1 MKLGAVKQEQG
12 LMHHHIWIGL
22 CGILL
27 VVAAPIS
34 AAEPEQSNPT
44 HPKSTSIYRER
55 IKPLLRARC
64 FACHGA
70 LKQEAGLRLD
80 SGQSILDGSENGP
93 VLSPGTVGG
102 LLIDRV
108 SSTDPTRRMPPEGEL
123 VTAEEISQINRW
135 IEDGA
140 LFPDDDKSQD
150 DPKRHWSFQL
160 PVRSA
165 IPHLATTELATNPI
179 DAFVI
184 HQHQQRQLT
193 SAPAATKQ
201 ILLRRVYLDLI
212 GLPPSRQDLHEF
224 IADESPDALEKVVDR
239 LLASPLY
246 GERWGRHWMDV
257 WRYADWYGRR
267 YVPDVWNSAPQIWR
281 WRDWIV
287 KSLNT
292 DKGYGRMVA
301 EMLAGDEIAPE
312 EEDAGYATGYLIRNW
327 YALNPND
334 WMRSNVEHTGK
345 AFLGLTF
352 NCAHCHDHK
361 YDPITQ
367 IDYFRLRAFF
377 EPISIRQD
385 RVPGEADPGPFQEY
399 DYSVLRKVNRLGG
412 VRIFDKTPEATTWF
426 YTGGDERNRVT
437 ERGTILPGLPDF
449 LSNDLFKISSVTL
462 PPQAWYPGLRPAIQ
476 QTVLAEQRSA
486 LSTAESQLPEA
497 SRTVEAALPALKQ
510 QLAQV
515 EQEFVAAR
523 KALGAAGTSAALT
536 GEQSLLMDAS
546 TGRRVVQHRLPQLK
560 SLGDSTTIRF
570 QMQILKDAHVN
581 FQLAKDF
588 AKGLT
593 AAYIGFDQGR
603 IMSYQPI
610 SFTEFEVG
618 RYNIAGGQNRF
629 EVTLDLRSTDD
640 VGLLSV
646 RSTTDNQL
654 LVDHA
659 SVARNGWNPTTNADQ
674 GITLD
679 VRTGAIAAFDQWQLI
694 ASGKTTAGGTAD
706 AVESSNPCVS
716 FDFEPPL
723 YNESR
728 DVIGIDGWF
737 GSQFSA
743 VGAKSFVT
751 AIPGQDSL
759 HALASKLNQARRAV
773 DAQQLKQKSLEA
785 RISALN
791 SSLRSTQARID
802 ADRVRYGAVPGTDA
816 DELVRTASRLHHE
829 ANRLTA
835 YADLLTKDQL
845 FATAEAKSLD
855 DANRAKE
862 VDTAEKQWQAA
873 VDAYHRAEMP
883 HLETIQDYP
892 GFSPTYPKTSTGRRR
907 ALAEWITG
915 RNNPLTARVAVNHVW
930 LRHFQSPLV
939 ATVADFGV
947 NGSPPTHP
955 ELLDWLAVEFMESDW
970 SMKRLHRAIVTS
982 RTFSMSSGTT
992 AGNEHEKETDP
1003 ENQSLWR
1010 ANRGRMEA
1018 EVVRDSLMHTAG
1030 LLDLK
1035 LGGQELENSQALTT
1049 WRRTLYYSCQPEI
1062 DGKSTF
1068 GALFDAP
1075 EPADCYRRT
1084 RSIIPQ
1090 QALALTNS
1098 DLVHQISTQLA
1109 AQLWDQL
1116 NAQQQVT
1123 AADFVIAA
1131 YEHILTRHPT
1141 EQERLACLQF
1151 LLPTDDAQSDPVRLR
1166 ENLVRVLL
1174 NHNDFVAIR

>member
-1 MKLGAVKQEQG
+1 MQRQIRIGVCVFLAV
-12 LMHHHIWIGL
+12 MAMP
-22 CGILL
+22 LL
-27 VVAAPIS
+27 
-34 AAEPEQSNPT
+34 AAEPQRPQPDATNTQSTYN
-44 HPKSTSIYRER
+44 KR
-55 IKPLLRARC
+55 IKPLLTARC
-64 FACHGA
+64 YACHGA

-93 VLSPGTVGG
+93 VLSPGTAGG

-108 SSTDPTRRMPPEGEL
+108 SSADPTRRMPPEGEL
-123 VTAEEISQINRW
+123 LTAEEIALINRW

-140 LFPDDDKSQD
+140 SFPDDDQPQA
-150 DPKRHWSFQL
+150 DPKRHWSFQT
-160 PVRSA
+160 PKRPA
-165 IPHLATTELATNPI
+165 IPNLTGTELAKHPI

-184 HQHQQRQLT
+184 EQHQQRLLA
-193 SAPAATKQ
+193 SAPPAPKAV
-201 ILLRRVYLDLI
+201 LLRRVYLDLI
-212 GLPPSRQDLHEF
+212 GLPPSRLDLHEF
-224 IADESPDALEKVVDR
+224 STDESPDALEKVVDR
-239 LLASPLY
+239 LLASPPY

-287 KSLNT
+287 KSLNA
-292 DKGYGRMVA
+292 DKSYARMVA

-312 EEDAGYATGYLIRNW
+312 DDEAGYATGYLIRNW

-385 RVPGEADPGPFQEY
+385 RVAGEPDPGPFQEY

-412 VRIFDKTPEATTWF
+412 VRIFDKTPEAMTWF

-437 ERGTILPGLPDF
+437 ERGTIAPGLPEF
-449 LSNDLFKISSVTL
+449 LSDDSFKITSVSL
-462 PPQAWYPGLRPAIQ
+462 PPQAWYPGSRPAIQ
-476 QTVLAEQRSA
+476 QSVLAEQRSA
-486 LSTAESQLPEA
+486 LSTAESQLPETC
-497 SRTVEAALPALKQ
+497 RTVEAALPTLKQ

-515 EQEFVAAR
+515 EQEFADAR
-523 KALGAAGTSAALT
+523 QALSITGTNLALT
-536 GEQSLLMDAS
+536 GQQSLLMDAS
-546 TGRRVVQHRLPQLK
+546 TGRRVVQHRLLQLK
-560 SLGDSTTIRF
+560 SLGDTTAIRF
-570 QMQILKDAHVN
+570 QMQLLKDAHVN

-588 AKGLT
+588 TKGLT

-603 IMSYQPI
+603 IMSYQPG

-618 RYNIAGGQNRF
+618 RYNVAGGQNRF
-629 EVTLDLRSTDD
+629 EVTLDLRSMDD

-646 RSTTDNQL
+646 KSTSDNQL
-654 LVDHA
+654 LVDHI

-679 VRTGAIAAFDQWQLI
+679 VRTGAVAAFDQWQLI
-694 ASGKTTAGGTAD
+694 ARTTATADGTAN
-706 AVESSNPCVS
+706 ATPSSDVCVS
-716 FDFEPPL
+716 FDFESPR
-723 YNESR
+723 YNEFR

-743 VGAKSFVT
+743 AGAKSFVT
-751 AIPGQDSL
+751 AIVGQDSL
-759 HALASKLNQARRAV
+759 HSLASKLNQARRAV
-773 DAQQLKQKSLEA
+773 DAQQLKQKSLES
-785 RISALN
+785 RISALQA
-791 SSLRSTQARID
+791 SLRSTQARID
-802 ADRVRYGAVPGTDA
+802 ADRVRHETAPRADA
-816 DELVRTASRLHHE
+816 DEFARTASRLHHD
-829 ANRLTA
+829 ATRLTA
-835 YADLLTKDQL
+835 FADLLTKDQV
-845 FATAEAKSLD
+845 FAAAEAKPLD
-855 DANRAKE
+855 DVNRAKE
-862 VDTAEKQWQAA
+862 VEAAEKQWQAA
-873 VDAYHRAEMP
+873 VDAHYRADTARF
-883 HLETIQDYP
+883 ETAQDYP
-892 GFSPTYPKTSTGRRR
+892 SFSPIYPKTSTGRRR

-982 RTFSMSSGTT
+982 RTYGKSSGAT
-992 AGNEHEKETDP
+992 AGNEHEKDVDP
-1003 ENQSLWR
+1003 ENRSLWR
-1010 ANRGRMEA
+1010 ANLGRMES

-1030 LLDLK
+1030 LLDMK
-1035 LGGQELENSQALTT
+1035 LGGQELENSLALTT

-1098 DLVHQISTQLA
+1098 DLVQQISTQLA
-1109 AQLWDQL
+1109 TQLWDQL
-1116 NAQQQVT
+1116 STQQQAT
-1123 AADFVIAA
+1123 STDFITAA
-1131 YEHILTRHPT
+1131 YEHILTRQPT
-1141 EQERLACLQF
+1141 KQERLACLQF
-1151 LLPTDDAQSDPVRLR
+1151 LSPTDDGQTDPVRSR